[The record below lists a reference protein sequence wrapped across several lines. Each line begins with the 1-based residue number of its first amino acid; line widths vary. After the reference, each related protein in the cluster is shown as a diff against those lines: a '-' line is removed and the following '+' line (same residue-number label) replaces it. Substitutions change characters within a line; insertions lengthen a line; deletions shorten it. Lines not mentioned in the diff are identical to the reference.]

1 MGARG
6 NKFQISQINE
16 LLQLKFYLCF
26 HKSYEIW
33 NLFFLACVAADPRT
47 RVNHLK
53 SIEKV

>member
-33 NLFFLACVAADPRT
+33 NLFFLACVAAGPRT